1 MNVTINCIL
10 LMRTLRFRDAD
21 NLPKMLRRN
30 PENYVVS
37 FEEWD
42 WKEENFSLFVI
53 ILFEL

>member
-1 MNVTINCIL
+1 
-10 LMRTLRFRDAD
+10 MRTLRFRDAD